1 MSSLAA
7 SAPNCLVRGSTR
19 KVQSSGGPLMTWKA
33 PAVGLREARSS
44 PVVDDIAVGLVV
56 GGLVRPMHRDALV
69 LVPKP
74 SLPKRSVGLLT
85 PEVHSG
91 GDDRGA
97 RGHGEVLTRVD
108 EHRQR
113 RHSLDRPDKLA
124 HKGSPEIRDKRG
136 IQASLATG
144 GTQARRDDRV
154 TRVRRAIRDRRA
166 NPDDRVTRV
175 IREIQDKK
183 AIPAIEASP
192 LHAPTDSI
200 AILILTTEG

>member
-7 SAPNCLVRGSTR
+7 SAPNCLVRASTR
-19 KVQSSGGPLMTWKA
+19 NVQSSGGPLMTWKA

-108 EHRQR
+108 EPAERTRSEEHTSELQSL
-113 RHSLDRPDKLA
+113 RHL
-124 HKGSPEIRDKRG
+124 
-136 IQASLATG
+136 
-144 GTQARRDDRV
+144 
-154 TRVRRAIRDRRA
+154 
-166 NPDDRVTRV
+166 
-175 IREIQDKK
+175 
-183 AIPAIEASP
+183 
-192 LHAPTDSI
+192 
-200 AILILTTEG
+200 